1 MPSLALLATLIWMQP
16 RIQLAFWAG
25 SAHCQLMP
33 SFSSTSTPSS
43 FSSGLFSI
51 NLSHISQYVLTL
63 VIILTQVQHLALGLV
78 KLNEVHIGAPL
89 QPVTV
94 PLDGISSLQ
103 HINCTIQLG
112 DICKF
117 AGGTLNPTVYVVD

>member
-1 MPSLALLATLIWMQP
+1 ML
-16 RIQLAFWAG
+16 
-25 SAHCQLMP
+25 
-33 SFSSTSTPSS
+33 
-43 FSSGLFSI
+43 SGLGVHIASSCPVSHPPVHPVPSPQGCSQFI
-51 NLSHISQYVLTL
+51 YLTSHISQYVLTL